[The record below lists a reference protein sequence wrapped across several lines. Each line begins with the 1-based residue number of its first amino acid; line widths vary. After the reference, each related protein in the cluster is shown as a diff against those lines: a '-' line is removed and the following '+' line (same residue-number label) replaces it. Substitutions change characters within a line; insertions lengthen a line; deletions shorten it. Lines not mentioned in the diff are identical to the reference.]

1 MYLIRVLLAKW
12 GEGSDFHQNVWLRG
26 VVHTWQAIVYSRKLP
41 YLEFRVEGAI
51 ELDQPVLEGYLYRS
65 QPLVGS

>member
-26 VVHTWQAIVYSRKLP
+26 VVHTWQATVYSRKLP

-51 ELDQPVLEGYLYRS
+51 KLDQLVPEGYLYHSR
-65 QPLVGS
+65 PLEGS